1 MACASNELV
10 RLASARDTV
19 AEDGSYGEANGPR
32 PRMTIS
38 AEATPGSSR
47 AQRRATANAPP
58 VGAPAAGERRGPGPG
73 RHPRRDPTPGSSR
86 AQRRA
91 TANAPPVGAPAA
103 LVRRDL
109 ASASVPP
116 APAQAA
122 TGISQPGT
130 PEPPP
135 RR

>member
-58 VGAPAAGERRGPGPG
+58 VGAPAA
-73 RHPRRDPTPGSSR
+73 
-86 AQRRA
+86 
-91 TANAPPVGAPAA
+91 
-103 LVRRDL
+103 LVRRDV